1 MKFKTHP
8 HRSDLLTLSKAD
20 LDKIANGEILTVGG
34 MVIGLEKPDVVKTMC
49 LAIQYD
55 AIFVDNNQSANIKF
69 TFDGETGKL
78 KSAELL

>member
-8 HRSDLLTLSKAD
+8 HRSDLLTLSKED
-20 LDKIANGEILTVGG
+20 LDKIASGEILTVGG
-34 MVIGLEKPDVVKTMC
+34 MVIGLEKSDKTD
-49 LAIQYD
+49 LLSVYYD
-55 AIFVDNNQSANIKF
+55 RGTCVSTDKANLKL